1 MPLTAAAGSTATR
14 EEERLL
20 RLRWPLI
27 AGVWAVPA
35 LLAAFETYMF
45 WRMSG
50 RPYPFWRAVLMEGP
64 AWLVYALLTPV
75 IFALGRRFPLQRPRL
90 GRHVAM
96 HLLAAILG
104 GILYAGVATAAS
116 RTFTPIPRP
125 TPFGRMMLGWTLSA
139 LPLTTLAYFGILGVG
154 AALAHLADARRREM
168 DAARLSAQLAEARLG
183 ALQMQLHPH
192 FLFNTLNAITVL
204 ARDRDSVGTVRML
217 TLLSELLRDVLRA
230 DKGHEVTV
238 EEELAFTRR
247 YLEIELVRFADR
259 LSVRESID
267 DAARELRVPVFI
279 LQPLLENALRHGIA
293 PRAEGG
299 TVTIGARLDGA
310 DIELWVEDDGVGL
323 AGDWNDADDYGI
335 GLANTAARLQV
346 VFGARASL
354 TLHRVAGGGTRAMVR
369 MPRRDTGA
377 IAVDAGAAAP
387 RQLAAR

>member
-1 MPLTAAAGSTATR
+1 
-14 EEERLL
+14 
-20 RLRWPLI
+20 
-27 AGVWAVPA
+27 
-35 LLAAFETYMF
+35 
-45 WRMSG
+45 
-50 RPYPFWRAVLMEGP
+50 
-64 AWLVYALLTPV
+64 
-75 IFALGRRFPLQRPRL
+75 
-90 GRHVAM
+90 M

-104 GILYAGVATAAS
+104 GILYAAVATAAS

-125 TPFGRMMLGWTLSA
+125 MPFGRMMLGWTLSA

-168 DAARLSAQLAEARLG
+168 DAVRLSAQLAEARLG

-354 TLHRVAGGGTRAMVR
+354 TLHRVAGGGTRATVR